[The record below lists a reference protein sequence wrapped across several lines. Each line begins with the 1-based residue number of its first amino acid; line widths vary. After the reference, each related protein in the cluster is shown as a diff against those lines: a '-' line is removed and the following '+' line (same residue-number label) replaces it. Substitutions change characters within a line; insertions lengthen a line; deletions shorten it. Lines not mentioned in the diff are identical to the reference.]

1 MLRLEGFVRSSLSI
15 DGSINPSID
24 DTRTKT
30 GIRKDE
36 DVQNE
41 NIKFSMA
48 DYKRLLSRRWFP
60 QHIGFERAYWMSTS
74 DGVGWDQ
81 IDQQKVD
88 LHICPNKKD
97 YSVTTARHIEIF
109 IYFRSGVSF
118 RLQSSKELEI
128 ILLIRRLWTL
138 ISKLIHL

>member
-1 MLRLEGFVRSSLSI
+1 MFVPMLRLEGFVRSSLSI

-48 DYKRLLSRRWFP
+48 DYKRLLSRR
-60 QHIGFERAYWMSTS
+60 
-74 DGVGWDQ
+74 
-81 IDQQKVD
+81 
-88 LHICPNKKD
+88 
-97 YSVTTARHIEIF
+97 
-109 IYFRSGVSF
+109 
-118 RLQSSKELEI
+118 
-128 ILLIRRLWTL
+128 
-138 ISKLIHL
+138 